1 MRLGAGTGS
10 SGARPATALI
20 ADDEAPMRDLLRARL
35 QAVWPELAI
44 VAEAA
49 NGVEAVELG
58 ERHRPDIAFL
68 DIRMPGLSGIEAA
81 RRLYRDAHI
90 VFATAYDQYAL
101 DAFEQGALDY
111 LLKPVSAERLA
122 TTCARLRTRMQA
134 APAAR
139 SAAGAAVAAAA
150 GMASPACAPDDIG
163 AQLARLATLLERGG
177 HGNAPGGAGKHG
189 YLRWIQAQ
197 VGASLRMVSTREVLF
212 FQSDEKYTRVQTAS
226 SEFLIRKTLKELLDE
241 LDPDEFWRIHRST
254 LVRVDAIAEVV
265 RDLRGRQLLRL
276 RGSAHELEVSRN
288 HGYLFQQM

>member
-1 MRLGAGTGS
+1 MKQL
-10 SGARPATALI
+10 TALI

-35 QAVWPELAI
+35 QQAWPDLQI

-58 ERHRPDIAFL
+58 EQFRPDIAFL

-81 RRLYRDAHI
+81 RRQYERSHI

-122 TTCARLRTRMQA
+122 TTCARLQARLRKSSTAEA
-134 APAAR
+134 AP
-139 SAAGAAVAAAA
+139 
-150 GMASPACAPDDIG
+150 PQDIG
-163 AQLARLATLLERGG
+163 QQLAKLTSLLE
-177 HGNAPGGAGKHG
+177 NKGKPEKPT

-197 VGASLRMVSTREVLF
+197 VGASLRMVSTREILF
-212 FQSDEKYTRVQTAS
+212 FQSDEKYTRVQTAAA
-226 SEFLIRKTLKELLDE
+226 EFLIRKTLKELLDE

-254 LVRVDAIAEVV
+254 LVRVDAIAEVK
-265 RDLRGRQLLRL
+265 RDLRGRQMLKV
-276 RGSAHELEVSRN
+276 RGFAGELEVSRN
-288 HGYLFQQM
+288 HSYLFQQM

>member
-1 MRLGAGTGS
+1 MKPL
-10 SGARPATALI
+10 TALI

-35 QAVWPELAI
+35 QQAWPDLQI

-58 ERHRPDIAFL
+58 EKLRPDIAFL

-81 RRLYRDAHI
+81 RRLYERSHI

-122 TTCARLRTRMQA
+122 TTCARLQA
-134 APAAR
+134 RLRKNSTAETAP
-139 SAAGAAVAAAA
+139 
-150 GMASPACAPDDIG
+150 PQDIG
-163 AQLARLATLLERGG
+163 QQLAKLTSLLE
-177 HGNAPGGAGKHG
+177 NKGKPEKPT

-197 VGASLRMVSTREVLF
+197 VGASLRMVSTREILF
-212 FQSDEKYTRVQTAS
+212 FQSDEKYTRVQTAAA
-226 SEFLIRKTLKELLDE
+226 EFLIRKTLKELLDE

-254 LVRVDAIAEVV
+254 LVRVDAIAEVK
-265 RDLRGRQLLRL
+265 RDLRGRQMLKV
-276 RGSAHELEVSRN
+276 RGWPGELEVSRN
-288 HGYLFQQM
+288 HSYLFQQM

>member
-1 MRLGAGTGS
+1 MS
-10 SGARPATALI
+10 PATALI

-35 QAVWPELAI
+35 RQVWPDLQI

-58 ERHRPDIAFL
+58 ERYRPDIAFL

-81 RRLYRDAHI
+81 RRLYERSHI

-122 TTCARLRTRMQA
+122 TTCARLQA
-134 APAAR
+134 RLQAR
-139 SAAGAAVAAAA
+139 SGAAAGA
-150 GMASPACAPDDIG
+150 PPQDIG
-163 AQLARLATLLERGG
+163 QQLAKLTSLLENRGKPEKP
-177 HGNAPGGAGKHG
+177 A

-197 VGASLRMVSTREVLF
+197 VGASLRMVSTREILF
-212 FQSDEKYTRVQTAS
+212 FQSDEKYTRVQTAAA
-226 SEFLIRKTLKELLDE
+226 EFLIRKTLKELLDE

-254 LVRVDAIAEVV
+254 LVRVDAIAEVK
-265 RDLRGRQLLRL
+265 RDLRGRQMLKV
-276 RGSAHELEVSRN
+276 RGYPGELEVSRN
-288 HGYLFQQM
+288 HSYLFQQM

>member
-1 MRLGAGTGS
+1 M
-10 SGARPATALI
+10 SGASGAPVTALI
-20 ADDEAPMRDLLRARL
+20 ADDEAPMRELLRARL
-35 QAVWPELAI
+35 AAVWPELVI

-81 RRLYRDAHI
+81 RRLYARTHI

-111 LLKPVSAERLA
+111 LLKPVSGDRLA
-122 TTCARLRTRMQA
+122 TTCARLRTRLQARAGSARAPGA
-134 APAAR
+134 APQ
-139 SAAGAAVAAAA
+139 
-150 GMASPACAPDDIG
+150 DIG
-163 AQLARLATLLERGG
+163 QQLARLTTLLET
-177 HGNAPGGAGKHG
+177 HGKPARPN

-197 VGASLRMVSTREVLF
+197 VGASLRMISTREVLF

-226 SEFLIRKTLKELLDE
+226 AEFLIRKTLKELLDE
-241 LDPDEFWRIHRST
+241 LDPDEFWRVHRST

-265 RDLRGRQLLRL
+265 RDARGRHMLRL
-276 RGSAHELEVSRN
+276 RNHAGEIEVSRN
-288 HGYLFQQM
+288 HTYLFQQM